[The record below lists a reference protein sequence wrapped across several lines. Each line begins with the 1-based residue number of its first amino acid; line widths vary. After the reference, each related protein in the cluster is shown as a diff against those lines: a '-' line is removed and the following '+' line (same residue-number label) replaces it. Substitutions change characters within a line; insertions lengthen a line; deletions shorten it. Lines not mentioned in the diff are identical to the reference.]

1 MEDNYINPNPEEPL
15 FTRPLTPTEF
25 YAAVRDC
32 GRSVYE
38 YIEIVSLKLRDWNIT
53 LDSDDRARRFA
64 YQCRGLSMFVGFATN
79 APTRTRFTREYSYL
93 MLLSEMLATWSVIFD
108 KYRQGCECDGCK
120 NTDIDREMC
129 DEYIKGLAQ
138 VEITGE

>member
-1 MEDNYINPNPEEPL
+1 MDNNYINPNPDEPL
-15 FTRPLTPTEF
+15 FTRPLTPMEF
-25 YAAVRDC
+25 YEAVRDC

-64 YQCRGLSMFVGFATN
+64 YQRRGLSMFVGFATN
-79 APTRTRFTREYSYL
+79 TDTRTRFTREYSYL

-108 KYRQGCECDGCK
+108 KYRQGCECDGCN

-138 VEITGE
+138 VEITAE